1 MCALVTGGQT
11 CALPLCRKLEI
22 CSENIGSVPSPVH
35 AGLCSWLL
43 KRVQHDGG
51 GVTAEQPDAQT
62 APIQSATSAA
72 TWFAASFSARA
83 TARGLSLVGRLASKR
98 RVAMPE
104 PSDSVTA
111 AS

>member
-1 MCALVTGGQT
+1 MATPK
-11 CALPLCRKLEI
+11 PLIVAFVHGLKLEI
-22 CSENIGSVPSPVH
+22 GSENIVSVPSPVH

-72 TWFAASFSARA
+72 TWFAARSEEHTSELQSILRI
-83 TARGLSLVGRLASKR
+83 SY
-98 RVAMPE
+98 
-104 PSDSVTA
+104 A
-111 AS
+111 AFCLKKNTQPNT

>member
-1 MCALVTGGQT
+1 MIRRPPRSTRTDTLFPYTT
-11 CALPLCRKLEI
+11 LFR
-22 CSENIGSVPSPVH
+22 S
-35 AGLCSWLL
+35 LCSWLL

>member
-1 MCALVTGGQT
+1 MATPK
-11 CALPLCRKLEI
+11 PLIVAFVHGLKLEI
-22 CSENIGSVPSPVH
+22 GSENIVSVPSPVH

-98 RVAMPE
+98 RVAIDRR
-104 PSDSVTA
+104 STRLNS
-111 AS
+111 SH

>member
-1 MCALVTGGQT
+1 MATPK
-11 CALPLCRKLEI
+11 PLIVAFVHGLKLEI
-22 CSENIGSVPSPVH
+22 GSENIVSVPSPVH

-83 TARGLSLVGRLASKR
+83 TARSEEHTSELQSLMRSSYAV
-98 RVAMPE
+98 
-104 PSDSVTA
+104 
-111 AS
+111 

>member
-1 MCALVTGGQT
+1 MATPK
-11 CALPLCRKLEI
+11 PLIVAFVHGLKLEI
-22 CSENIGSVPSPVH
+22 GSENIVSVPSPVH

-72 TWFAASFSARA
+72 PWFAASFSARA
-83 TARGLSLVGRLASKR
+83 TARGLRSEEHTSELQSLMRISYAVFSLN
-98 RVAMPE
+98 
-104 PSDSVTA
+104 
-111 AS
+111 